1 MFSTIKSKI
10 NLITFLLLLTLSI
23 VLSIFSYIYLKS
35 GKFLIIKGTSYS
47 ISVSAQNINK
57 EIIEIDNNARDL
69 ALHGEIFYSSGHIGN
84 FVEDIIK
91 DSFRNYEGSL
101 GGGIWFKP
109 FYISKAK
116 RLYGIYA
123 YRNKENQIVIDKQF
137 DTEEYDYPNKNW
149 YKEIIGQ
156 IHKENNIAWS
166 LPYFEKEGSNTLMVT
181 AGSGIYSNGELVGI
195 STVDWEISSIIK
207 SVSQIKPTPNS
218 FALFADKTHDYV
230 IACNDS
236 YIDETNIVGKSLKQI
251 PWYSENL
258 INRTYFLYHDKKY
271 IPYIKTL
278 DNGMILI
285 VNVPQNE
292 LFFILYK
299 HVFALFALLM
309 LTSLIISALLYVF
322 LKQYIN
328 KPIDKLSHIAKSISS
343 GNIDEK
349 IKIEKPLEFAQL
361 AQTFNKMTT
370 DIKNITHDRERIESE
385 LNLAKKI
392 QLSSLPN
399 QFPPFPERQEI
410 DIYADMEPA
419 KEVGGDFYDFYFIDN
434 DKLMFLIADV
444 SGKGVPASLFMMTT
458 KTLINSVAMTE
469 KNPAEMVKNINQKIC
484 SNNKYG
490 FFITMLVGIID
501 TFSGKVTFV
510 NCGHNPPLIKSEN
523 GSFEYKKL
531 ETNIVLGAFED
542 SDFKINEYQL
552 NKGDTILFYTDGI
565 TEAVNKNDELY
576 GEERLSNVVNSLE
589 NDNVESL
596 IKGIKKSVKE
606 YANGVLQ
613 SDDMT
618 MLTLKYNGIETEEY
632 VYNTPATREN
642 YKNFNKWLINLCDKF
657 KLNESIQYK
666 LELIS
671 EELYTNVCSYA
682 YEEES
687 GIIKVELNVVGEDV
701 VLQFRDNGVQYNPLE
716 RQDPNL
722 NAPPE
727 ERDKG
732 GLGIYIV
739 KQYAD
744 DIEYEYKDNTN
755 ILTIKLRNI

>member
-1 MFSTIKSKI
+1 MFNTIKSKI
-10 NLITFLLLLTLSI
+10 NLITVLMLITLCF
-23 VLSIFSYIYLKS
+23 VLSLFGYLYLKS
-35 GKFLIIKGTSYS
+35 GKTLIIKGTSFS
-47 ISVSAQNINK
+47 ISAYAENINK

-69 ALHGEIFYSSGHIGN
+69 ALHGEIFYQLRNRN
-84 FVEDIIK
+84 FTMDNIIK
-91 DSFRNYEGSL
+91 NSFRNYENSL

-109 FYISKAK
+109 YYIDKNK
-116 RLYGIYA
+116 RLLGIYA
-123 YRNKENQIVIDKQF
+123 FRNKLNEIVIDRQF
-137 DTEEYDYPNKNW
+137 NTDEYDYPNKSW

-156 IHKENNIAWS
+156 IKKENNIAWS

-181 AGSGIYSNGELVGI
+181 AGSGIYVNGELVGI
-195 STVDWEISSIIK
+195 STVDWEISSIVK
-207 SVSQIKPTPNS
+207 SVSQIKPTPHS

-230 IACNDS
+230 IACNDEYLDDS
-236 YIDETNIVGKSLKQI
+236 KIIGKSLKNI
-251 PWYSENL
+251 PWYNENL
-258 INRTYFLYHDKKY
+258 KNITYITYHNKKY
-271 IPYIKTL
+271 IPYVKTL

-285 VNVPQNE
+285 VNVPKHE

-299 HVFALFALLM
+299 HVFALFVLLM
-309 LTSLIISALLYVF
+309 LTSLIISILLYIF
-322 LKQYIN
+322 LQRNINRPIN
-328 KPIDKLSHIAKSISS
+328 KLSRIAKSISS

-385 LNLAKKI
+385 LNFAKKI

-399 QFPPFPERQEI
+399 IFPPFPERPEI
-410 DIYADMEPA
+410 DIFADMEPA

-434 DKLMFLIADV
+434 NKLLFLIADV

-458 KTLINSVAMTE
+458 KTLINSIAMTE
-469 KNPAEMVKNINQKIC
+469 TNPAEMVKSINKKIC

-490 FFITMLVGIID
+490 FFVTMLVGILD
-501 TFSGKVTFV
+501 TFSGKIAFV
-510 NCGHNPPLIKSEN
+510 NCGHNPPLIKGGN
-523 GSFEYKKL
+523 GTFEYKKL
-531 ETNIVLGAFED
+531 DTNIVLGAFED
-542 SDFKINEYQL
+542 ADFTVNEYQL
-552 NKGDTILFYTDGI
+552 GKGDTILLYTDGV
-565 TEAVNKNDELY
+565 TEAVNENDELY
-576 GEERLSNVVNSLE
+576 GEARLSDVVNSLE
-589 NDNVESL
+589 KDNVEN
-596 IKGIKKSVKE
+596 IINEIRQNVKE

-618 MLTLKYNGIETEEY
+618 MVTLKYNGLETEEY

-642 YKNFNKWLINLCDKF
+642 YKNFNKWLTDLCDKF
-657 KLNESIQYK
+657 KLNESLQYK

-682 YEEES
+682 YDSE
-687 GIIKVELNVVGEDV
+687 GGVIKVEFNVMGEDV
-701 VLQFRDNGVQYNPLE
+701 ILKFSDYGIPYNPLE
-716 RQDPNL
+716 RPDPDL

-732 GLGIYIV
+732 GLGIYII

-744 DIEYEYKDNTN
+744 DIEYEYKNN
-755 ILTIKLRNI
+755 MNNLIIKLKNI